1 MRLLLFS
8 TPLSLVGVVLS
19 QPIATTLNGS
29 YSGLHLPDWNQDA
42 FLGIPFAQP
51 PLGDLRYRHPRSLNK
66 SFVGCREAKSYGYS
80 CMQYN
85 DQLNMSEDCLTLNVV
100 RPANSHPNPLPV
112 LVWIYGGG
120 LGVGATADPQYNMS
134 GIVKVS
140 QDIKQPVIA
149 VSLNYRVNHWGFLQS
164 HETLV
169 EGSSNAGLLDQR
181 LAFRWIQENI
191 AAFGGDPGR
200 VVLWGE
206 SAGAQSITYHM
217 LSYDGRDDG
226 LFHGA
231 ILESG
236 GPTGCPVKDLSYWTV
251 PFENLTRSVGCYS
264 AQDRLSCLRD
274 VDGDKLL
281 AARQSQEWQGPL
293 IDGEFL
299 TGYPS
304 QLLPQG
310 KFIKVPLLTGAN
322 TDEGISFN
330 PSYPPKADSP
340 LLETDKD
347 LFDNFLAWRSYD
359 LSPSTIKALLQ
370 LYPLDS
376 CDQPPHSIS
385 NCSIFPDMGRQWRRA
400 ASIGG
405 DMVMIAGRRKMC
417 EVFSSANQP
426 VFSYRFDTRLWNRT
440 ELEGVMHF
448 DNVAFSFQNIS
459 GLLGPWPE
467 YDGHRQLSRGIGRAY
482 IRFVHSFDPNA
493 HEDTNDTD
501 VDIPYW
507 PPYSLSNPINMVLNA
522 SGSYLESDTY
532 RREGIAFLNS
542 PQVSRELLG

>member
-1 MRLLLFS
+1 
-8 TPLSLVGVVLS
+8 
-19 QPIATTLNGS
+19 
-29 YSGLHLPDWNQDA
+29 
-42 FLGIPFAQP
+42 
-51 PLGDLRYRHPRSLNK
+51 
-66 SFVGCREAKSYGYS
+66 
-80 CMQYN
+80 MQYI
-85 DQLNMSEDCLTLNVV
+85 DQLNMSEDCLTLNVI
-100 RPANSHPNPLPV
+100 RPAGPSPTLLPV

-120 LGVGATADPQYNMS
+120 LGVGTIADPQYNLS
-134 GIVKVS
+134 GIVKVG
-140 QDIKQPVIA
+140 QDIEQPVIA
-149 VSLNYRVNHWGFLQS
+149 VSINYRVNHWGFLQS
-164 HETLV
+164 QQTLI

-181 LAFRWIQENI
+181 LAFQWIQENI

-200 VVLWGE
+200 VILWGE

-251 PFENLTRSVGCYS
+251 PFENLTRSVDCYS
-264 AQDRLSCLRD
+264 AEDRLSCLRS
-274 VDGDKLL
+274 VDSAKLL

-322 TDEGISFN
+322 TDEGITFN
-330 PSYPPKADSP
+330 PSYPPKPNNP

-347 LFDNFLAWRSYD
+347 LFDNFLAWRTYD
-359 LSPSTIKALLQ
+359 LSPPTLKRLLH
-370 LYPLDS
+370 LYPADP
-376 CDQPPHSIS
+376 CEEPPHSIT
-385 NCSIFPDMGRQWRRA
+385 NCSQFPSMGAQWRRA
-400 ASIGG
+400 ANIGG

-417 EVFSSANQP
+417 EVFSQARQQ

-459 GLLGPWPE
+459 GLLGPSPK
-467 YDGHRQLSRGIGRAY
+467 YDSHRRLSRAIGKAY
-482 IRFVHSFDPNA
+482 IHFAYNFDPNPSG
-493 HEDTNDTD
+493 HSGESYE
-501 VDIPYW
+501 DIPYW
-507 PPYSLSNPINMVLNA
+507 PRYTVSDPRNMVLNA
-522 SGSYLESDTY
+522 SGSYVEFDTY
-532 RREGIAFLNS
+532 RREGISFLNS
-542 PQVSRELLG
+542 AEVSRELLG